1 MTTASAKRFAV
12 IIERNGQ
19 ELARDDLHIDGVA
32 DARRCFMQLV
42 RKLEIDP
49 FDEPVY
55 CRLEEL
61 PE

>member
-1 MTTASAKRFAV
+1 MTASTKRFAV

-19 ELARDDLHIDGVA
+19 ELARDVLQIDGVA

-42 RKLEIDP
+42 RKLEIDS
-49 FDEPVY
+49 FDEPVT
-55 CRLEEL
+55 CRLREL

>member
-1 MTTASAKRFAV
+1 MTASTKRFAV

-19 ELARDDLHIDGVA
+19 ELARDVLHTDGVA
-32 DARRCFMQLV
+32 DVRRCFMQLV

-49 FDEPVY
+49 FDEPVH
-55 CRLEEL
+55 CRLQEL